1 MGTATIGSFSSINWG
16 NGSYYL
22 GIELNTGSGYV
33 AMGTTQL
40 LSVPYALYANT
51 AGNSQVTTPNLA
63 SVLAVNNGAN
73 NLQIKNVADP
83 TDLKD
88 AATKQYVDS
97 KIPDGTNVGDNLI
110 WNGTNWIV
118 SSANTTAQLPQ
129 LTTTIATEITLS
141 TANSGGTI
149 TSDGGFSIISKGVAW
164 STSPN
169 PTINDNFTS
178 NGSGATSFQSAL
190 NNLLPGTSYY
200 YRAYATNTVGTGYG
214 MSFSYSNSFINA
226 PIPTRN
232 PANVLS
238 VFSDTYTNVPVS
250 YYNGFWTPGS
260 TTGSADFSVNGNNI
274 LNYTTFNYV
283 GIAFANPTLNAT
295 AMTRVHFN
303 MYIPNNVPPNF
314 DFLISIE
321 DWGANQ
327 VDNGGDD
334 TRQQIF
340 VPASQVQ
347 ANTWITIDAPITLVN
362 RNNIGL
368 IIMENINGS
377 SLSNFYLDNI
387 YFYN

>member
-1 MGTATIGSFSSINWG
+1 
-16 NGSYYL
+16 
-22 GIELNTGSGYV
+22 
-33 AMGTTQL
+33 
-40 LSVPYALYANT
+40 
-51 AGNSQVTTPNLA
+51 
-63 SVLAVNNGAN
+63 
-73 NLQIKNVADP
+73 
-83 TDLKD
+83 
-88 AATKQYVDS
+88 
-97 KIPDGTNVGDNLI
+97 
-110 WNGTNWIV
+110 
-118 SSANTTAQLPQ
+118 
-129 LTTTIATEITLS
+129 
-141 TANSGGTI
+141 
-149 TSDGGFSIISKGVAW
+149 
-164 STSPN
+164 
-169 PTINDNFTS
+169 
-178 NGSGATSFQSAL
+178 
-190 NNLLPGTSYY
+190 
-200 YRAYATNTVGTGYG
+200 VGTGYG
-214 MSFSYSNSFINA
+214 MSFTYSNSFINA

-238 VFSDTYTNVPVS
+238 VFSDTYTNVPVY
-250 YYNGFWTPGS
+250 YYNGYWTPGS

-283 GIAFANPTLNAT
+283 GISFANPTLNAT

-314 DFLISIE
+314 SFLISIE

-340 VPASQVQ
+340 VTASQVQ

-377 SLSNFYLDNI
+377 SLSNFYMDNI